1 MTAIRAEMLTG
12 LLCCALVAA
21 HDAGAVPGL
30 LRNPAGTISMIVEH
44 GSLDLSDGNSDSGS
58 PAIGSATT

>member
-1 MTAIRAEMLTG
+1 MTAIRSEMLMG

-21 HDAGAVPGL
+21 YGGEAVPGL
-30 LRNPAGTISMIVEH
+30 LRNPAGIISMIVED

-58 PAIGSATT
+58 SAIGSATI